1 MTAVGAVIGNNG
13 LIASLP
19 TRQSGI
25 FPSHGQTGRNRI
37 TSCLPTSMISPCQE
51 GKSSP
56 DALGRSAGKKFF
68 RFLSSRSCLSAVVP
82 LRLRTRQ
89 LAEWTCWG
97 TYT

>member
-1 MTAVGAVIGNNG
+1 
-13 LIASLP
+13 
-19 TRQSGI
+19 
-25 FPSHGQTGRNRI
+25 
-37 TSCLPTSMISPCQE
+37 MISPCQQ
-51 GKSSP
+51 GKGSP

-68 RFLSSRSCLSAVVP
+68 RFLSSRSCLAAVVP